1 MSHVIIRGANRR
13 RHEVD
18 FGEDELR
25 VVLYPGGETVEL
37 LIEADVDELPEGR
50 RRFALIN
57 IPLHLLTKALAGS
70 AKNRTIRE
78 A

>member
-1 MSHVIIRGANRR
+1 M
-13 RHEVD
+13 
-18 FGEDELR
+18 
-25 VVLYPGGETVEL
+25 LYLGGETVEL

-57 IPLHLLTKALAGS
+57 IPRHLLSKALAGS
-70 AKNRTIRE
+70 AKDRTIRE